1 MKEGFFV
8 NGSHSFYT
16 FGMHMKTRDIGESPK
31 DEYIERVPFS
41 NITYDFGRICG
52 SPSYGERTLT
62 YVLEFLCFDKKI
74 SQDKLINLKKR
85 LKWSGREKLYDD
97 MFPDYYFEVREP
109 SVSVT
114 ENHGVYNIKV
124 IFKASPEMRS
134 IAPFT
139 FPGIGVIPDVLPDS
153 IVFPDVDG
161 DGKVDVSDA
170 SAILTAYGKLSTGQP
185 SGLSESQEKAADAN
199 MDGTIDSSDAA
210 LVQEF
215 YSQISIGNYPG
226 TKEGWKNFL
235 KDLKAKREE
244 VI

>member
-8 NGSHSFYT
+8 NETHSFYT
-16 FGMHMKTRDIGESPK
+16 CGMRMLSRDIGDAPK

-41 NITYDFGRICG
+41 NVTYDFGRLYG
-52 SPSYGERTLT
+52 SPTYGERTLT
-62 YVLEFLCFDKKI
+62 YTLEFLCFDKKTAQNKI
-74 SQDKLINLKKR
+74 LNLKKR
-85 LKWSGREKLYDD
+85 LKWDGRKKLYDD
-97 MFPDYYFEVREP
+97 LFPDYYFEVREP

-134 IAPFT
+134 IVPFT
-139 FPGIGVIPDVLPDS
+139 FPGIGVIPDVSADK
-153 IVFPDVDG
+153 VTFPDVDK
-161 DGKVDVSDA
+161 DGKVDVFDA
-170 SAILTAYGKLSTGQP
+170 SLILAAYGKLSTGQP
-185 SGLSESQEKAADAN
+185 SGLDEAQEKAADAN
-199 MDGTIDSSDAA
+199 MDGMIDSLDAS

-226 TKEGWKNFL
+226 TKEGWIKFL
-235 KDLKAKREE
+235 NDLKSKRDE